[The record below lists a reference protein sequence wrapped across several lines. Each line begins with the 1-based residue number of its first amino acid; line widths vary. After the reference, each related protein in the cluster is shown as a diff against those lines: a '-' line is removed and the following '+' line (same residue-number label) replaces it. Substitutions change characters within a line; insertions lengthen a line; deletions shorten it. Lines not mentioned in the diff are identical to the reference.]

1 LFELS
6 NDFGMERPIR
16 EFEPVMEVY
25 NSWNAD
31 TRLNMFMLKKTSLA
45 ATLAPR
51 NIPKA
56 PPKFG
61 GYVEWEQ
68 KRGKW
73 TKRWLE
79 LRENS
84 LWVLKKEGAPA
95 RDATLIC
102 SLSNFDAYLVTRIHK
117 APKPFTFSVKS
128 VDNLNLFE
136 RAADYHHVFSCSAG
150 DGLIWLEK
158 ILLAR
163 SHVLQQERAALFT
176 NTQSSTS
183 SPKSAGLSRAGTTK
197 RGVTPNGP
205 FLSFD
210 LAPSLP
216 PLTPLLT
223 PPEMPVFEPGSL
235 LARRMA
241 GEK

>member
-1 LFELS
+1 
-6 NDFGMERPIR
+6 
-16 EFEPVMEVY
+16 
-25 NSWNAD
+25 
-31 TRLNMFMLKKTSLA
+31 
-45 ATLAPR
+45 LAPQ

-73 TKRWLE
+73 SKRWLE
-79 LRENS
+79 LREHS
-84 LWVLKKEGAPA
+84 LWVSKKEATPA

-128 VDNLNLFE
+128 VDSLNLFE
-136 RAADYHHVFSCSAG
+136 RVADYHHVFSCSVG
-150 DGLIWLEK
+150 DGLMWLER

-163 SHVLQQERAALFT
+163 SYVLQQERAALFT
-176 NTQSSTS
+176 NTQGLTSTPKSTS
-183 SPKSAGLSRAGTTK
+183 LSRAGTTK
-197 RGVTPNGP
+197 RGVPPNGP

-210 LAPSLP
+210 VSPRLP
-216 PLTPLLT
+216 PIAPLVT
-223 PPEMPVFEPGSL
+223 SPETTIFEPGSL